1 MNQVKILHTADLHIG
16 AELSA
21 LGSLCESRQYEVLSV
36 FKEITQLC
44 ITQGV
49 EICLIS
55 GDLFDSNLAG
65 KSFINPVLQYIK
77 EATATHFFYVAGNHD
92 PLDASSPFFSEKLPE
107 NLTVFGGEYQTIEL
121 PSLRVRIKGRS
132 FTHSSMD
139 FVETVSMPDDDYIN
153 LLLLHGDLG
162 AVSSRYN
169 PLSNNFIMS
178 SGADYVA
185 LGHIH
190 KRTEIQKIEKTY
202 LSDCGCP
209 EGQGFD
215 ETDPKGV
222 YIGTI
227 SKSSCNLSF
236 LPTSKR
242 LHIIEKI
249 DVSSASSSDDAVK
262 IILDTLKEKFGD
274 SYAENLYKIILTG
287 SLDDPEIIKTAQL
300 QFSLS
305 SLLYFCKIKS
315 KISKKIDLLL
325 LSGEPT
331 LKGYF
336 VKAMLEKLNSA
347 DDDAKQKLTDALYL
361 GLSAFDSEVAYS
373 ED

>member
-92 PLDASSPFFSEKLPE
+92 PLDASSPFISEKLPE

-153 LLLLHGDLG
+153 LL
-162 AVSSRYN
+162 
-169 PLSNNFIMS
+169 
-178 SGADYVA
+178 
-185 LGHIH
+185 
-190 KRTEIQKIEKTY
+190 
-202 LSDCGCP
+202 
-209 EGQGFD
+209 
-215 ETDPKGV
+215 
-222 YIGTI
+222 
-227 SKSSCNLSF
+227 
-236 LPTSKR
+236 
-242 LHIIEKI
+242 
-249 DVSSASSSDDAVK
+249 
-262 IILDTLKEKFGD
+262 
-274 SYAENLYKIILTG
+274 
-287 SLDDPEIIKTAQL
+287 
-300 QFSLS
+300 
-305 SLLYFCKIKS
+305 
-315 KISKKIDLLL
+315 
-325 LSGEPT
+325 
-331 LKGYF
+331 
-336 VKAMLEKLNSA
+336 
-347 DDDAKQKLTDALYL
+347 
-361 GLSAFDSEVAYS
+361 
-373 ED
+373 

>member
-92 PLDASSPFFSEKLPE
+92 PLDASSPFISEKLPE

-202 LSDCGCP
+202 LSYCGCP

-315 KISKKIDLLL
+315 KISKKVDLLL

-336 VKAMLEKLNSA
+336 VKAMLEKLNLA